1 MVAPGEERAVPAMN
15 RIALEIKYESEL
27 RFAFFLLVVM
37 QETVN
42 GNLFTLPVSYFH
54 MHSIILLC
62 LGLILS
68 VSLLIV
74 LAQKLKIGY
83 PIFLV
88 IAGVLIGL
96 VPQVPKIHIDPDLVF
111 LVLLPPILF
120 EAAQSMS
127 LKSLW
132 KWRRIISVMAIGFV
146 LFTAVAVAFVAH
158 WIIPGFSFA
167 EGFLLGAIISPP
179 DAAAASAVL
188 KYTPLP
194 KSMKSILEGESLLND
209 ATSLT
214 VFKFALAAIM
224 THDFTWSGAVGNFF
238 LVVVSGIAIG
248 LAFGFLFYAIYK
260 WLPTTANLDVAIS
273 LVIPFSMYI
282 TAELLESSGVLAV
295 VSGGLFIAYQNHFV
309 FSHSSRLRAGVIWTS
324 LVFILNA
331 VVFFLIG
338 LQFPEIISGLKSM
351 RVWEA
356 TSVAL
361 IICLVII
368 IVRLIAG
375 LFSSFFTRFI
385 SRYVKVAQN
394 NPGWRNPLLISW
406 VGMRGVVSLASA
418 LSIPLLMRDGQAF
431 PYRDLILF
439 ITFMAILVTLVL
451 QGLAIPWVVK
461 LVKPEQLDG
470 ARPDLQQI
478 VEIEMKIISSG
489 LEEMK
494 RLLPRPMASNR
505 LLKNKYEFLENKV
518 ELLQKS
524 GEGDGQ
530 QKEAAELIHQFK
542 AIMMQV
548 TEKERS
554 ELHKFRK
561 IKGYDD
567 DVIRLIE
574 NRLDLE
580 QENMNED
587 IN

>member
-1 MVAPGEERAVPAMN
+1 
-15 RIALEIKYESEL
+15 
-27 RFAFFLLVVM
+27 
-37 QETVN
+37 
-42 GNLFTLPVSYFH
+42 

-74 LAQKLKIGY
+74 LAQKLKIAY

-88 IAGVLIGL
+88 IAGVLFGL
-96 VPQVPKIHIDPDLVF
+96 VPQIPRIHIDPDLVF

-146 LFTAVAVAFVAH
+146 LFTAIAVAFVAH

-188 KYTPLP
+188 RYTPLP

-214 VFKFALAAIM
+214 VFKFALAAII
-224 THDFTWSGAVGNFF
+224 THNFTWSGAVGNFF

-282 TAELLESSGVLAV
+282 TAEMLNSSGVLAV

-338 LQFPEIISGLKSM
+338 LQFPDIVRGLKSM
-351 RVWEA
+351 PVWEA
-356 TSVAL
+356 TGVSL

-368 IVRLIAG
+368 VVRLLAG
-375 LFSSFFTRFI
+375 LFSSIFTRFI
-385 SRYVKVAQN
+385 SRYIKVAQN
-394 NPGWRNPLLISW
+394 NPGWRNPLIISW

-418 LSIPLLMRDGQAF
+418 LTIPLLMNDGSEF

-439 ITFMAILVTLVL
+439 ITFAAILVTLVV

-461 LVKPEQLDG
+461 LVKPDVFEG
-470 ARPDLQQI
+470 IKPDVQQI
-478 VEIEMKIISSG
+478 LEIEKEMIVKG
-489 LEEMK
+489 LQEME
-494 RLLPRPMASNR
+494 RLLPRPMESNQ

-518 ELLQKS
+518 DLLQKS
-524 GEGDGQ
+524 SEGDGQ
-530 QKEAAELIHQFK
+530 QKEATSIIHQFK
-542 AIMMQV
+542 HIMMEV
-548 TEKERS
+548 TEAERK

-561 IKGYDD
+561 VEGYDD

-580 QENMNED
+580 QENMNKD

>member
-1 MVAPGEERAVPAMN
+1 
-15 RIALEIKYESEL
+15 
-27 RFAFFLLVVM
+27 
-37 QETVN
+37 
-42 GNLFTLPVSYFH
+42 

-62 LGLILS
+62 LGLIFS

-74 LAQKLKIGY
+74 LAQRLKIAY

-96 VPQVPKIHIDPDLVF
+96 VPQIPRIHIDHDLVF

-120 EAAQSMS
+120 EAAQTMS
-127 LKSLW
+127 LKALW

-158 WIIPGFSFA
+158 WLIPGFSFA
-167 EGFLLGAIISPP
+167 DGFLLGAIISPP
-179 DAAAASAVL
+179 DAAAANAVL

-194 KSMKSILEGESLLND
+194 KSMRSILEGESLLND

-214 VFKFALAAIM
+214 VFKFALAAI
-224 THDFTWSGAVGNFF
+224 TTNDFTWSAATANFF

-260 WLPTTANLDVAIS
+260 WLPTTANLDVAFS

-282 TAELLESSGVLAV
+282 TAESLNSSGVLAV

-309 FSHSSRLRAGVIWTS
+309 FSHSSRLRAGAIWTS

-338 LQFPEIISGLKSM
+338 LQFPEIIHGLKSM
-351 RVWEA
+351 PIGEA
-356 TSVAL
+356 IWVAL
-361 IICLVII
+361 IIAFVI
-368 IVRLIAG
+368 VVARLIAG
-375 LFSSFFTRFI
+375 TFSAVFTRFI
-385 SRYVKVAQN
+385 SRFITVAQN
-394 NPGWRNPLLISW
+394 KPGWRNPLIISW

-418 LSIPLLMRDGQAF
+418 LSIPLLLKDGSEF

-439 ITFMAILVTLVL
+439 ITFVAILVTLVI
-451 QGLAIPWVVK
+451 QGLAIPWVIKVI
-461 LVKPEQLDG
+461 KPEEFEGFKTDE
-470 ARPDLQQI
+470 LQ
-478 VEIEMKIISSG
+478 VLEIEKKIISEG
-489 LEEMK
+489 LNK
-494 RLLPRPMASNR
+494 LDRLKPSPMDNNQ
-505 LLKNKYEFLENKV
+505 LLKNKFEFLQNKV
-518 ELLQKS
+518 ELLQS
-524 GEGDGQ
+524 SSEGDG
-530 QKEAAELIHQFK
+530 KRAAALKLIDEFK
-542 AIMMQV
+542 KVMMMV

-561 IKGYDD
+561 IDGYDD